1 MNLRPICSFVG
12 HDSFTQFIVVRFDS
26 WCRGGV
32 MNIEKRKKNGSYK
45 PRTKGTKGN
54 LGNKQRKEKI
64 FELYIQKEKIFELY
78 VKQTII
84 FKLYLPLPQHSTPHS
99 LTPSLCPTYT
109 MIPLLR
115 LSTPQENLSY
125 KHNDSLSPSTFSPN
139 FYEAFV
145 LWTILSERGIVGTVF
160 KTCILEAFKSVTE
173 KSLRNTN

>member
-1 MNLRPICSFVG
+1 MFEIWSK
-12 HDSFTQFIVVRFDS
+12 IVWVCLGWF
-26 WCRGGV
+26 W
-32 MNIEKRKKNGSYK
+32 ITILKSYFSLN
-45 PRTKGTKGN
+45 KG
-54 LGNKQRKEKI
+54 I
-64 FELYIQKEKIFELY
+64 YILYLPFRILY
-78 VKQTII
+78 LPNFKYPQTTI
-84 FKLYLPLPQHSTPHS
+84 FKLYVSLPQHSTPHS

-173 KSLRNTN
+173 KSLRNTNWVLE